1 MWIEVGQKASR
12 VTTVTAAAVRTYAE
26 LTGDQ
31 NPLHF
36 DEDFVRGTRFGRLMG
51 HGDITTGLLHA
62 LIATDLPGP
71 GSVFARQNWSFP
83 RPVYIGDTIRAE
95 VTVMRANERPRLS
108 APWRRRRF
116 AELVIAVRNQHGE
129 IVLEGEAAVFQAQP
143 AR

>member
-95 VTVMRANERPRLS
+95 VTVMRANER
-108 APWRRRRF
+108 RRF